1 MSSRNGKSRVIGVTS
16 SSWIS
21 GLAMIARVA
30 TAIVLTLVYFLVL
43 TPVAI
48 VRRIF
53 GGNPLRHPLTKGG
66 YWVRRSPAESERAN
80 MRRRS

>member
-1 MSSRNGKSRVIGVTS
+1 MIGVTS

-30 TAIVLTLVYFLVL
+30 TAIVFTLVYFLIL

-48 VRRIF
+48 VRRVF
-53 GGNPLRHPLTKGG
+53 GGNPLRHRLVEGG

-80 MRRRS
+80 MRRR